1 MNNFKKMMA
10 AVLVLCMAFAL
21 CACAGTP
28 AQTEPSQPA
37 ANAGE
42 GEAAYRVNV
51 MDAQGQPYADGV
63 VVRFMQGDTQA
74 AMQVVGENGV
84 AEKTLAKGEYT
95 VELVFTDAEA
105 AYHYDQ
111 TDLTLTADK
120 TELSITLAKAVGGE
134 PRNLFANGK
143 DYQAYSVESGSTYV
157 ELVPGDR
164 TYFLFAPTQAGTYKV
179 TTSDAAAAVGY
190 YGAPHFVQSE
200 SVAEVVD
207 NAFTISISAGMVG
220 TGDTG
225 TAVLVIGVDSA
236 ELESC
241 MLSIE
246 RIGEAEHTISDEPWT
261 EYATTH
267 TPEAFSLKLEAGQKL
282 TYVNIEGNTEDY
294 QVVLGEDGFYHMGT
308 ADGPVVYVNL
318 GKDAPHISFQVIIQG
333 DGPMG
338 GAPIRKYFYDEN
350 GEFVKKED
358 YTDILVS
365 YFECMDKTYNLYPLT
380 EDLKYIIQNGGE
392 GWWDISSPDYILEG
406 CNPEIAWLFACC
418 FIAQ

>member
-1 MNNFKKMMA
+1 MKNFKKLMA
-10 AVLVLCMAFAL
+10 AALALCLTFTL

-37 ANAGE
+37 SNVAE

-51 MDAQGQPYADGV
+51 MDAQGNPYSAGV
-63 VVRFMQGDTQA
+63 VVRFMQNGTQA
-74 AMQVVGENGV
+74 AMQVVNENGV
-84 AEKTLAKGEYT
+84 AEKALAKGDYT

-105 AYHYDQ
+105 AFHYDQ
-111 TDLTLTADK
+111 SDLTLTADK
-120 TELSITLAKAVGGE
+120 TELTVVLAKAVGGQAQQ
-134 PRNLFANGK
+134 LYANGK
-143 DYQAYSVESGSTYV
+143 DYEAYRVEVGSTYV
-157 ELVPGDR
+157 ELTPGDR

-179 TTSDAAAAVGY
+179 TTSEAGAVVGY

-200 SVAEVVD
+200 SAAEVVD

-225 TAVLVIGVDSA
+225 TAVLVIGVDSV

-261 EYATTH
+261 EYVTTH
-267 TPEAFSLKLEAGQKL
+267 TPEAFTLKLEAGQKL
-282 TYVNIEGNTEDY
+282 TYVDIEGSAEDY
-294 QVVLGEDGFYHMGT
+294 QVVLGEDGYYHMGA

-318 GKDAPHISFQVIIQG
+318 GKDAPHISFQVVIQG

-338 GAPIRKYFYDEN
+338 GAPVRKYFFDEN

-358 YTDILVS
+358 YTDILIS
-365 YFECMDKTYNLYPLT
+365 YFDCMDETYDVYPLT

-392 GWWDISSPDYILEG
+392 GWWDVNSPDYILDG

-418 FIAQ
+418 YVAQ